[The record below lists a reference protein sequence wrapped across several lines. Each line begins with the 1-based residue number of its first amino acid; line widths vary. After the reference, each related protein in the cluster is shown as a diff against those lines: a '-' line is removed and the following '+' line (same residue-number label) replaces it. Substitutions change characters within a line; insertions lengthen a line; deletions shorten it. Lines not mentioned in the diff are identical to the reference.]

1 MREPNWRAERTVD
14 LLVVGAFGMLA
25 VAQTWVEAR
34 AGTPT
39 LRVVLVATANLMAAV
54 LLLRR
59 RRNPVTVVLG
69 TAGCAA
75 VGTWAAAHPAV
86 GPLAPAVALYTL
98 AQAGWRR
105 AAGAG
110 GASLV
115 LLAVADAVRGG
126 RVAPEVAQTAAV
138 LAVAGL
144 VGLYAGGRAQVAAAD
159 AARAEQLEREQAL
172 RAREAV
178 QAERMWIARE
188 LHDSIGHHVSLLV
201 VQAGAVSATVPD
213 DHPARPVLD
222 SMIAGGKEA
231 MTEMR
236 RMVDLLRPVA
246 VGVLAGIG
254 TDSEAGALDNPA
266 GASGTGLPGEPLG
279 PPPGV
284 AEIPALCQRL
294 RRTGLPVEARLSG
307 GADAPRTAS
316 VAAYRI
322 VQEALTN
329 VVKHAGPVP
338 TFVRVDYT
346 GDILDLRI
354 TNAAGRPAEPSNQAM
369 TGGSGQLG
377 MRARVDLFGGRLI
390 AGPVPG
396 GGYAVHA
403 TLRLDSRA

>member
-1 MREPNWRAERTVD
+1 MREPRWNAARTGD
-14 LLVVGAFGMLA
+14 LLIAGAVGVLA

-34 AGTPT
+34 AGTPA
-39 LRVVLVATANLMAAV
+39 LRVVLVAAAGLAAAGL

-59 RRNPVTVVLG
+59 RNPVVAVLG

-75 VGTWAAAHPAV
+75 VVTWAATHPAA
-86 GPLAPAVALYTL
+86 GPLALAVALYTL

-105 AAGAG
+105 AAAAGA
-110 GASLV
+110 ASLV
-115 LLAVADAVRGG
+115 LLAAADAVRGG
-126 RVAPEVAQTAAV
+126 GVAAPTAQAAAV
-138 LAVAGL
+138 LAVAAL
-144 VGLYAGGRAQVAAAD
+144 VGLYAGGRAQVTAAH

-236 RMVDLLRPVA
+236 RMVDLLRPVPA
-246 VGVLAGIG
+246 GVPDGTG
-254 TDSEAGALDNPA
+254 TDSEAGAVDNPA
-266 GASGTGLPGEPLG
+266 TGGTGLPGEPLG

-284 AEIPALCQRL
+284 AEIPVLCEHL
-294 RRTGLPVEARLSG
+294 RMTGLPVEVRVSG
-307 GADAPRTAS
+307 GADVPRTAS

-338 TFVRVDYT
+338 TVVRVDHT
-346 GDILDLRI
+346 GDVLELRV
-354 TNAAGRPAEPSNQAM
+354 TNAAGHPAEPPHDAM

-377 MRARVDLFGGRLI
+377 MRARVDLFGGRLF
-390 AGPVPG
+390 AGPTAG
-396 GGYAVHA
+396 GGYAVRA
-403 TLRLDSRA
+403 TLRLDSRT